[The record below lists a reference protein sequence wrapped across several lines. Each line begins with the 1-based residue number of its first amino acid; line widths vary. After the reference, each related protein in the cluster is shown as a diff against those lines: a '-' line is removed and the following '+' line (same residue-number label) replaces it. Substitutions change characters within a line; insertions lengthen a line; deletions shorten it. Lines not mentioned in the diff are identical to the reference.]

1 MRGPRGKA
9 GDPPAGTARL
19 PINKRLIPG
28 LPENRSFFI
37 QRKDR
42 TGRLTETGEKMR
54 EILVIED
61 DMEFSDSLCRM
72 LTRRGYEVASAAT
85 ARDGLDRFKDH
96 PADLVITD
104 IVLPDRDG
112 IHVILD
118 LQKVFPDVK
127 IIAMSGG
134 GHCAS
139 GEEYLRDVQLY
150 CNIQH
155 TLAKPFQGNE
165 LFTMIHEMLG

>member
-1 MRGPRGKA
+1 M
-9 GDPPAGTARL
+9 
-19 PINKRLIPG
+19 INFKKR
-28 LPENRSFFI
+28 S
-37 QRKDR
+37 
-42 TGRLTETGEKMR
+42 KMQ

-61 DMEFSDSLCRM
+61 DMEFSESLCRM
-72 LTRRGYEVASAAT
+72 LTRRGYDVAWAST
-85 ARDGLDRFKDH
+85 AREGLDLFKAH

-112 IHVILD
+112 IHMILD
-118 LQKVFPDVK
+118 LQKDFPNAK

-139 GEEYLRDVQLY
+139 GEEYLNDVQLY

-155 TLAKPFQGNE
+155 TLAKPFHRDE
-165 LFTMIHEMLG
+165 LFKMIHKVLD